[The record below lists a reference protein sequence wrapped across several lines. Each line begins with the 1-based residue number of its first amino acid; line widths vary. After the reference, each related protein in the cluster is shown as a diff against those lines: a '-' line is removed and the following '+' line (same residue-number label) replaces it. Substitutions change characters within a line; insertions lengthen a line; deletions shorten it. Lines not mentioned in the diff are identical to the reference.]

1 MFCAKRFNSLSLSSE
16 ARKIKRL
23 AASFVK
29 CENGATAIEYTLIA
43 AGIGLAVSATVYN
56 VGAIVLNDLFNNIAN
71 AVGN

>member
-1 MFCAKRFNSLSLSSE
+1 MSTGAKRIKGLV
-16 ARKIKRL
+16 ARF
-23 AASFVK
+23 AA

-71 AVGN
+71 AVSS